1 VYVCSTTKKK
11 KKPNPSRNG
20 GEWET
25 GRIGMIDE
33 LKWAASD
40 RYSLLKDFARQNR
53 KNPTDA
59 EVILWQHIRE
69 RNLRTKFF
77 RQYIIADYI
86 VDFVSLE
93 SSLIIEVDGAYHSEY
108 EQLQYDEGRTRRLE
122 SLGFKVI
129 RFTNNEVFFQ
139 TEHVLEIIK
148 NNLYEEK

>member
-1 VYVCSTTKKK
+1 
-11 KKPNPSRNG
+11 
-20 GEWET
+20 
-25 GRIGMIDE
+25 MIDE
-33 LKWAASD
+33 IKWAASD

-59 EVILWQHIRE
+59 EIILWQNIRG
-69 RNLRTKFF
+69 RNLKTKFF
-77 RQYIIADYI
+77 RQFIIADYI

-93 SSLIIEVDGAYHSEY
+93 SNLIVEVDGAYHSEQ

-129 RFTNNEVFFQ
+129 RFTNNEVYFQ

-148 NNLYEEK
+148 KNLYEEK